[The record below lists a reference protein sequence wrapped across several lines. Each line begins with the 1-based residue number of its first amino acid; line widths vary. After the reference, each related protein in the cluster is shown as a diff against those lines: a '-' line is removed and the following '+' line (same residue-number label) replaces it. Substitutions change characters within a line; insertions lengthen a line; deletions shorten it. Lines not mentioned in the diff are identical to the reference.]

1 MATQMHFE
9 ISPHPAMHMRPS
21 PMLVGLAEM
30 LALPSMEMER
40 AVAQELEDN
49 PALERVA
56 EAACTFCG
64 GRAVACPVCGAAI
77 DELAGRRPARYAGS
91 ERLDAAAGLPSE
103 ELPEQVLLR
112 DVLTLL
118 PGDDRALA
126 ELVIGSLDARGFLRE
141 APADLARRL
150 HVAPGRVHR
159 IVAAL
164 REIGH
169 PGIAAADLRESL
181 ILQLDSLSG
190 HSLAESGQATVT
202 RRSEDIVMLARRIV
216 TGHLMALGQ
225 GRFSAIAQALGVSVD
240 DVREARAFIQREL
253 SPSPAERVCAERW
266 AAPRR
271 IPALPDLVIVELG
284 DEPGHYA
291 VELAEAIRCAV
302 RVDPAWRAAAGA
314 AMADGNGNS
323 VCALVRRADGF
334 LAKLERRWR
343 TLRLI
348 GTYLA
353 DRQRG
358 FIQHGPSSMVS
369 LTRAETARDVG
380 LSESMVSRAVAGK
393 FALLPAGRV
402 MPLADFFDCSLRVR
416 AELSRLVTDE
426 EHPLSD
432 SELAGLLHRRGY
444 DVARRTVAK
453 YRDRLGILPAGLR

>member
-9 ISPHPAMHMRPS
+9 LIPHPAMHMRPS

-30 LALPSMEMER
+30 LALPSLEMER

-49 PALERVA
+49 PALERVE
-56 EAACTFCG
+56 EAACGFCG
-64 GRAVACPVCGAAI
+64 GRATACPVCGAGAG
-77 DELAGRRPARYAGS
+77 ELAGRPARHSGS
-91 ERLDAAAGLPSE
+91 ERLDRAANLPSE
-103 ELPEQVLLR
+103 ERPEQVLLR

-126 ELVIGSLDARGFLRE
+126 ELVVGSLDSRGFLGE

-150 HVAPGRVHR
+150 RVAPDRVHR

-164 REIGH
+164 REVGH

-190 HSLAESGQATVT
+190 HGLGGSSGSTVT
-202 RRSEDIVMLARRIV
+202 GRSEGIVTLARRIV
-216 TGHLMALGQ
+216 TGHLTALGQ
-225 GRFSAIAQALGVSVD
+225 GRFSSIAQALGVSAD

-253 SPSPAERVCAERW
+253 SPSPTEAVCAERW
-266 AAPRR
+266 AVARR
-271 IPALPDLVIVELG
+271 IPALPDLVIVERG

-302 RVDPAWRAAAGA
+302 RVDPAWRAAADA
-314 AMADGNGNS
+314 VMADSEGNP
-323 VCALVRRADGF
+323 VRALVRRADGF
-334 LAKLERRWR
+334 LAKLERRWG

-348 GTYLA
+348 GTYLV

-358 FIQHGPSSMVS
+358 FIQHGPASMAS
-369 LTRAETARDVG
+369 LTRAETARAIG

-416 AELSRLVTDE
+416 AELSRLITDE
-426 EHPLSD
+426 ERPLSD
-432 SELAGLLHRRGY
+432 SELACLLHRRGY

>member
-1 MATQMHFE
+1 MATQMQFE
-9 ISPHPAMHMRPS
+9 ITPHPAMHMRPS
-21 PMLVGLAEM
+21 AMLVGLAEI
-30 LALPSMEMER
+30 LALPSVEMER

-56 EAACTFCG
+56 EAACGFCG
-64 GRAVACPVCGAAI
+64 GRATACPVCGAAT
-77 DELAGRRPARYAGS
+77 DRLAGRSARHPGS
-91 ERLDAAAGLPSE
+91 DRLDGAANLPSE
-103 ELPEQVLLR
+103 ERPEQVLLR
-112 DVLTLL
+112 DVLTVL

-126 ELVIGSLDARGFLRE
+126 ELVVGSLNARGFLGE

-150 HVAPGRVHR
+150 HVAPDRVHR

-164 REIGH
+164 REVGH
-169 PGIAAADLRESL
+169 PGIAAVDLRESL

-190 HSLAESGQATVT
+190 QNPGESSQAIVTERGQGIA
-202 RRSEDIVMLARRIV
+202 MLTRRIV
-216 TGHLMALGQ
+216 TDHMTALGQ
-225 GRFSAIAQALGVSVD
+225 GRFSAIAQALGVSAD

-266 AAPRR
+266 SAPQR
-271 IPALPDLVIVELG
+271 IPARPDLIIVERA
-284 DEPGHYA
+284 DKPGHYA
-291 VELAEAIRCAV
+291 VELAEA
-302 RVDPAWRAAAGA
+302 DAAIT
-314 AMADGNGNS
+314 DHDGNS
-323 VCALVRRADGF
+323 VHTLVRRADGF

-348 GTYLA
+348 GTYLV

-369 LTRAETARDVG
+369 LTRAETARAVS

-416 AELSRLVTDE
+416 AELSRLITAE
-426 EHPLSD
+426 ERPLSD
-432 SELAGLLHRRGY
+432 SELACLLHRRGY

>member
-1 MATQMHFE
+1 MATQMQLE
-9 ISPHPAMHMRPS
+9 ITPHPAMHMRPS
-21 PMLVGLAEM
+21 AMLVGLAEI
-30 LALPSMEMER
+30 LALPSLEMER

-56 EAACTFCG
+56 EAACGFCG
-64 GRAVACPVCGAAI
+64 GRASACPVCGTAT
-77 DELAGRRPARYAGS
+77 DRRTGRPARHPGS
-91 ERLDAAAGLPSE
+91 DRLDGAANLPSE
-103 ELPEQVLLR
+103 ERPEQVLLR

-126 ELVIGSLDARGFLRE
+126 ELVVGSLDERGFLGE

-150 HVAPGRVHR
+150 HVAPDRVCR

-164 REIGH
+164 REVGH
-169 PGIAAADLRESL
+169 PGIAAVDLRESL

-190 HSLAESGQATVT
+190 QGLGESSQGIVTERGQG
-202 RRSEDIVMLARRIV
+202 IVMLTRRIV
-216 TGHLMALGQ
+216 TGHLTALGQ
-225 GRFSAIAQALGVSVD
+225 GRFSAIAQALGVSAD
-240 DVREARAFIQREL
+240 DVREARAFIQRAL

-271 IPALPDLVIVELG
+271 IPALPDLVIVERA
-284 DEPGHYA
+284 DKPGHYA

-302 RVDPAWRAAAGA
+302 RVDPAWRAAADA
-314 AMADGNGNS
+314 AITDHDGNS
-323 VCALVRRADGF
+323 VRALVRRADGF

-348 GTYLA
+348 GTYLV

-369 LTRAETARDVG
+369 LTRAETARAVS

-393 FALLPAGRV
+393 FAMMPAGRV

-416 AELSRLVTDE
+416 AELSRLITAE
-426 EHPLSD
+426 ERPLSD
-432 SELAGLLHRRGY
+432 SELACLLHRRGY